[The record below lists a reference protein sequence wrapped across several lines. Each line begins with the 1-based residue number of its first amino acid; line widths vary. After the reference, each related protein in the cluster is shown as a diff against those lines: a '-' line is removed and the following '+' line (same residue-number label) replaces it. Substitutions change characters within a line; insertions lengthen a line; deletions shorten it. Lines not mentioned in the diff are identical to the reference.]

1 MLVSSDTQL
10 VEAEPGATATV
21 VVEVVNTGEIID
33 GISARIVGLPEQA
46 VTAEPALLPL
56 FPDTS
61 GQVRLNVDI
70 PRTLAAGRHA
80 LGIEVVSHG
89 ARLPSQYLDLDLD
102 VTPRPLLSAGA
113 RPRMIR
119 ARRSARFV
127 LELRNEGN
135 IALDVSLSAVD
146 ADRAV
151 RTRLSPPQ
159 LRIEAGAV
167 APVLL
172 EVRGPRMFTGGEIDR
187 TVTVESSA
195 RMLGAD
201 DDPGLAEPAV
211 QETTVRL
218 RQRPLISR
226 GMLTALVLAGIIALW
241 AGVFLL
247 GITKVF
253 SGDPMTKQAPASFF
267 TALHD
272 GQGGSGAAGG
282 AGAAVPAGV
291 LPKSGQVPPGAGGTV
306 TGAVSN
312 ANDHQPVGRILVEAW
327 RQTRDGLRLVSS
339 AATQSDGSYSLGG
352 LFPTDYYLKFSAV
365 GFTTVWY
372 PAAPGQSGAQPV
384 AARAQ
389 ATTGPLHTVIT
400 GLPASISGSVNPGD
414 TLVPVST
421 TVTARPLLGANAGRA
436 IATAATAADGS
447 YRLADL
453 PAPGTY
459 ELTFTTAG
467 YQPST
472 LIDTVNGGDKR
483 LEPTVTL
490 GAVSGQIGGTV
501 TDGTTPLGGVTVST
515 TVGGKPLTVTTP
527 TTGQVGAF
535 VLGQLPTPG
544 TYVVTFSAPGHGAD
558 TKIVELTAGQSRG
571 DVNVVLASGTGSVT
585 GTVVDANGNGL
596 GGVSVT
602 VGGTAVS
609 GDAAAPST
617 VTLTSASGRGSFVV
631 NGLTAPGSYTLTFSL
646 VGYQPTTIPI
656 TLSSNGAP
664 PSVQAALAPLDGSI
678 NGTVINSGATL
689 AGAAVTA
696 SDGRLTW
703 KTMSTD
709 TGFVITGL
717 APGHYTVTAT
727 YPGMT
732 QQTALVQV
740 NAGTSAPTTLTL
752 ARGGG

>member
-1 MLVSSDTQL
+1 MTSVLVSSDTQR
-10 VEAEPGATATV
+10 VEVDPGATATV
-21 VVEVVNTGEIID
+21 VVEIVNTGDIID
-33 GISARIVGLPEQA
+33 GVSARVVGLPEQA

-61 GQVRLNVDI
+61 GQVRLTVDV

-102 VTPRPLLSAGA
+102 VAPRPMLAVGA

-135 IALDVSLSAVD
+135 IALDVSLTAVD

-151 RTRLSPPQ
+151 RTRFSPAQ
-159 LRIEAGAV
+159 VRIEAGAV

-187 TVTVESSA
+187 TVTVETTA
-195 RMLGAD
+195 RMLGGNL

-267 TALHD
+267 TTLDEAK
-272 GQGGSGAAGG
+272 SGG
-282 AGAAVPAGV
+282 AGAGAAPAGA
-291 LPKSGQVPPGAGGTV
+291 LPKSGQVPPGAGGTITGTV
-306 TGAVSN
+306 TNS
-312 ANDHQPVGRILVEAW
+312 NDHQPVGRILVEAW
-327 RQTRDGLRLVSS
+327 RPTRDGLRLVSS
-339 AATQSDGSYSLGG
+339 AATQSDGSYALGG
-352 LFPTDYYLKFSAV
+352 LFPTAYYLKFSAT

-372 PAAPGQSGAQPV
+372 PAAPAQSGAQPV
-384 AARAQ
+384 GARAQ
-389 ATTGPLHTVIT
+389 ATTGPLRTVIS

-414 TLVPVST
+414 TLAPVST
-421 TVTARPLLGANAGRA
+421 TVTARPLLGPNAGQP
-436 IATAATAADGS
+436 IATTTTAPDGS
-447 YRLADL
+447 YQLANL

-459 ELTFTTAG
+459 ELTFTTSG

-472 LIDTVNGGDKR
+472 LVDTVNGGDKR

-490 GAVSGQIGGTV
+490 GAATGQVGGTV
-501 TDGTTPLGGVTVST
+501 TDGTSPLGGVTVST

-527 TTGQVGAF
+527 TTGQIGNF

-544 TYVVTFSAPGHGAD
+544 TYVLTFSAPGHGAD
-558 TKIVELTAGQSRG
+558 TKIVELAAGQSRG
-571 DVNVVLASGTGSVT
+571 DVNVVLAPGTGSVS
-585 GTVVDANGNGL
+585 GVVVDPADNGL

-602 VGGTAVS
+602 VGGTAVTS
-609 GDAAAPST
+609 GAAAPST

-631 NGLTAPGSYTLTFSL
+631 NGLAAPGSYTLTFSL
-646 VGYQPTTIPI
+646 AGYQPTTIPV
-656 TLSSNGAP
+656 TLSANGAP
-664 PSVQAALAPLDGSI
+664 PSVHATLAPLDGSI
-678 NGTVINSGATL
+678 RGTVVSSGSPL
-689 AGAAVTA
+689 AGATVTA
-696 SDGRLTW
+696 SDGRNSW

-709 TGFVITGL
+709 TGFVIPGL

-727 YPGMT
+727 YPGKG

-740 NAGTSAPTTLTL
+740 QAGTAVTTTLTL
-752 ARGGG
+752 AG

>member
-1 MLVSSDTQL
+1 VLVSSDTQL
-10 VEAEPGATATV
+10 VEVDPGATATV
-21 VVEVVNTGEIID
+21 VVEVVNTGDIID
-33 GISARIVGLPEQA
+33 GISARIVGLPAQA
-46 VTAEPALLPL
+46 VNAEPALLPL

-61 GQVRLNVDI
+61 GQVRLTVDV
-70 PRTLAAGRHA
+70 PRTLSAGRHA

-102 VTPRPLLSAGA
+102 VAPRPALAAGA

-151 RTRLSPPQ
+151 RTRFSPPQ
-159 LRIEAGAV
+159 VRIDAGAV

-187 TVTVESSA
+187 TVTVESTA
-195 RMLGAD
+195 RMFGAD
-201 DDPGLAEPAV
+201 ADDPTLAEPQL

-267 TALHD
+267 TALTA
-272 GQGGSGAAGG
+272 GSGGVGSGSTSGAAAP
-282 AGAAVPAGV
+282 AGA
-291 LPKSGQVPPGAGGTV
+291 LPKSGQIPAGAGGTITGTV
-306 TGAVSN
+306 TN
-312 ANDHQPVGRILVEAW
+312 ANDQQPVGRILIEAW

-339 AATQSDGSYSLGG
+339 AASQSDGTYSLGG
-352 LFPTDYYLKFSAV
+352 LFPTAYFLKFSAA
-365 GFTTVWY
+365 GFKTVWY
-372 PAAPGQSGAQPV
+372 PSSPAQSGAQPV
-384 AARAQ
+384 AAQAQ
-389 ATTGPLHTVIT
+389 ATTGPLRTVII
-400 GLPASISGSVNPGD
+400 GLPASISGAVNPGD
-414 TLVPVST
+414 TLDPVRT
-421 TVTARPLLGANAGRA
+421 TVTARPLLGPNAGKA
-436 IATAATAADGS
+436 LATTSTAADGS
-447 YRLADL
+447 YQLSGL

-472 LIDTVNGGDKR
+472 LVDTVNGGDKR

-490 GAVSGQIGGTV
+490 GATNGQIGGTV
-501 TDGTTPLGGVTVST
+501 TDGAAPLGGVTVST

-527 TTGQVGAF
+527 TTGQVGSF

-544 TYVVTFSAPGHGAD
+544 TYVLTFSAPGHGAD
-558 TKIVELTAGQSRG
+558 TKIVELSAGQSRG
-571 DVNVVLASGTGSVT
+571 DVNVVLAAGTGSVT
-585 GTVVDANGNGL
+585 GTVTDTAGNGL
-596 GGVSVT
+596 GGVNVV
-602 VGGTAVS
+602 VGGTAVTA
-609 GDAAAPST
+609 GAAAPAT
-617 VTLTSASGRGSFVV
+617 VTLTSASGLGSFVV
-631 NGLTAPGSYTLTFSL
+631 NGLAAPGSYTLTFSL
-646 VGYQPTTIPI
+646 AGYQPTTIPVA
-656 TLSSNGAP
+656 LDANGAP
-664 PSVQAALAPLDGSI
+664 PSVQATLAPLDGSI
-678 NGTVINSGATL
+678 KGNVISGGSPL
-689 AGAAVTA
+689 AGATVTA
-696 SDGRLTW
+696 SDGRRSW
-703 KTMSTD
+703 QTMSTD
-709 TGFVITGL
+709 SGFVIPGL
-717 APGHYTVTAT
+717 APGHYTVTAS
-727 YPGMT
+727 YPGKG

-740 NAGTSAPTTLTL
+740 QAGSASSTTLTL
-752 ARGGG
+752 AG